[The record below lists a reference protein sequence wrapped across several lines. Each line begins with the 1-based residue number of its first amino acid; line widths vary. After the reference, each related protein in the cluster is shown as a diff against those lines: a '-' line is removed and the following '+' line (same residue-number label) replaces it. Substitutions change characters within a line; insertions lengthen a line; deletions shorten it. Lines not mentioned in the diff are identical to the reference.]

1 MKFIDQAAKLIKL
14 QLAINML
21 IDLRRIN
28 YDRKC
33 EPNDL

>member
-21 IDLRRIN
+21 RDLRIN